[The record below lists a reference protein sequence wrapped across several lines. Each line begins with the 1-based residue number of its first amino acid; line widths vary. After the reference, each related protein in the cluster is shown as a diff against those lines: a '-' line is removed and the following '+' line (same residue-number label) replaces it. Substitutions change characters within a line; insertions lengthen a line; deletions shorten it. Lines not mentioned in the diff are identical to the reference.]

1 MIYIGKVQEQEKP
14 AIENGANGQTNGQ
27 QTSLDDCEMEVGA
40 VILRGN
46 RILLAQCPGKK
57 ELKGLQIPFLP
68 LDEEEMPEE
77 CAIRVIE
84 NDKQLADAVRFA
96 RYIPN
101 GMVYRPNGR
110 QTIQTLL
117 VLEYLEDVDED
128 FEEDCKFF
136 IASLPL
142 LLPMTKLLNE

>member
-1 MIYIGKVQEQEKP
+1 MDIMLKMIDLGKVEEQNKP

-46 RILLAQCPGKK
+46 RILLVQSPVKK
-57 ELKGLQIPFLP
+57 ELKGLQIPFL
-68 LDEEEMPEE
+68 LLDDEESPEE
-77 CAIRVIE
+77 CAIRLIE
-84 NDKQLADAVRFA
+84 KDKQLADAVRFA
-96 RYIPN
+96 RLVPN

-117 VLEYLEDVDED
+117 VLDYLEDED
-128 FEEDCKFF
+128 IEFGEDCKFF
-136 IASLPL
+136 
-142 LLPMTKLLNE
+142 MT